1 MLVYIILTIIVML
14 VIGDL
19 YYKVKYPFW
28 SAQPLFHYHNIW
40 YWYNAP
46 VIIDKDT
53 PQINKF
59 YNSNMEFDS
68 YDNYSTEKKELFAEF
83 IKDNYMPKENEKY
96 TPTNESINAYLE
108 SHNDKVY
115 LGLNY
120 KNRLSPYKKIIGCMT
135 SRPLECYINN
145 DVFPLMYSDYLCVD
159 LKERKK
165 GIAGTTLYTMYLR
178 CRRLPDFGIF
188 VGFFKKE
195 GGTWPMIVPLMVYKT
210 YFYVIS
216 RWDKNVIFD
225 QPNINVYNI
234 HSQND
239 QQYSFFI
246 KKLRQRFD
254 CVIHPS
260 LSNVVSLCDKKELFI
275 FILMVEKEDKAMYIF
290 RDPHVTYTNRTSIE
304 LVCSFNDN
312 ITKELFTLG
321 FFNCINQINKS
332 KPFDVLL
339 IENTSHNNQI
349 LETINIR
356 YQSSSESLTS
366 YYFYNYASLPI
377 LSNNVFCFN

>member
-1 MLVYIILTIIVML
+1 MLIYIILTIIVML
-14 VIGDL
+14 VIGYL
-19 YYKVKYPFW
+19 YYKVKFSFW
-28 SAQPLFHYHNIW
+28 SRQPVFHYHNIW
-40 YWYNAP
+40 YWYDP
-46 VIIDKDT
+46 PGIIQEEA

-59 YNSNMEFDS
+59 YNSYIEFDS

-115 LGLNY
+115 LSLNY
-120 KNRLSPYKKIIGCMT
+120 KNRLSPYKKIISCMT

-145 DVFPLMYSDYLCVD
+145 NVFPLNYVDYLCVD

-165 GIAGTTLYTMYLR
+165 GLAPVTIYSHTVKHSVMKNG
-178 CRRLPDFGIF
+178 PHIW
-188 VGFFKKE
+188 FFKRE
-195 GGTWPMIVPLMVYKT
+195 GEGTLIVPLMVYKT
-210 YFYVIS
+210 YFYDIS

-239 QQYSFFI
+239 NHYLFLVR
-246 KKLRQRFD
+246 KLRESFD

-275 FILMVEKEDKAMYIF
+275 FILTVEKEDKAMYIF